1 MHRDN
6 SCMYMVHVCSYV
18 CCSDCVAVCGNVCC
32 VVAIVK
38 DSEFYEPWGVEV
50 CCMFV

>member
-6 SCMYMVHVCSYV
+6 RCMYM
-18 CCSDCVAVCGNVCC
+18 AQVCC

-38 DSEFYEPWGVEV
+38 DSGYFETWSVEV
-50 CCMFV
+50 CCMFVDGVVV